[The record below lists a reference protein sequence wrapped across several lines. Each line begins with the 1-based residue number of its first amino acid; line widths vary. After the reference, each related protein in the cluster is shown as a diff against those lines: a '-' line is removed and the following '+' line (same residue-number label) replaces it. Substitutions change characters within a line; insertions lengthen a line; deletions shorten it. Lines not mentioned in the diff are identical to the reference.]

1 MSKGLS
7 FSLAVLLLFAASCST
22 PKKTI
27 YFLTEEQAPAQLE
40 SVASQPKPEVIIG
53 PDDIVAVNV
62 SSFDAFSQK
71 IDPVAIFN
79 EGGVPYATAAVGSM
93 GGGTTAKGYL
103 VDPEGFID
111 FPVVGKIKLGGLSP
125 INAKAIIAQKLGS
138 VVKSPVVEV
147 RILNFK
153 VNVLGEV
160 ARVGPV
166 LAPNH
171 RISILEAIAAAGDIP
186 ITGRKDN
193 VTIIRE
199 KNGRQEF
206 GKVNL
211 NSKTAFTS
219 PYFYL
224 QKNDIVYVEPNR
236 LKRQQTNEFLS
247 FYLPTL
253 TALISTALSVYGIVQ
268 LAKK

>member
-7 FSLAVLLLFAASCST
+7 FSLAALLLFAASCST
-22 PKKTI
+22 PKKAI
-27 YFLTEEQAPAQLE
+27 YFLTEEQAPSQVE
-40 SVASQPKPEVIIG
+40 SVASQPKPEVTIS
-53 PDDIVAVNV
+53 PDDIVAINV

-71 IDPVAIFN
+71 IDPIAIFN
-79 EGGVPYATAAVGSM
+79 EGGVPYSLSAN
-93 GGGTTAKGYL
+93 GGIGGATAKGYL
-103 VDPEGFID
+103 VEPEGFIN
-111 FPVVGKIKLGGLSP
+111 FPVIGKIQLSGLTP
-125 INAKAIIAQKLGS
+125 IQAKAVIAEKLTS

-153 VNVLGEV
+153 VNIIGEV
-160 ARVGPV
+160 AKVGPV

-171 RISILEAIAAAGDIP
+171 RINILEAIAAAGDIP

-206 GKVNL
+206 GRVNL
-211 NSKTAFTS
+211 NSKSVFSS

-224 QKNDIVYVEPNR
+224 QKNDVVYVEPNR
-236 LKRQQTNEFLS
+236 LKRQQSNEFIS
-247 FYLPTL
+247 FYLPAIS
-253 TALISTALSVYGIVQ
+253 ALVGTVLSVYGIVQ

>member
-7 FSLAVLLLFAASCST
+7 FYLAVLLLCAASCST

-27 YFLTEEQAPAQLE
+27 YFLTEEQAPSQQE
-40 SVASQPKPEVIIG
+40 SVASQPRPEVSIG
-53 PDDIVAVNV
+53 PDDIIAVNV

-71 IDPVAIFN
+71 IDPIAIFN
-79 EGGVPYATAAVGSM
+79 EGGVPYAISANVTM
-93 GGGTTAKGYL
+93 GGGATAKGYL

-111 FPVVGKIKLGGLSP
+111 FPVLGKLKIGGLTP
-125 INAKAIIAQKLGS
+125 IEAKALIAEKLTS

-153 VNVLGEV
+153 VNVIGEV
-160 ARVGPV
+160 SRVGPV

-171 RISILEAIAAAGDIP
+171 RISILEAITAAGDIP

-193 VTIIRE
+193 IMIIRE

-206 GKVNL
+206 GRINL
-211 NSKTAFTS
+211 NSKSVFAS

-224 QKNDIVYVEPNR
+224 QKNDVVYVEPNR

-253 TALISTALSVYGIVQ
+253 STLIGTALSIYGIVQ
-268 LAKK
+268 LAKR

>member
-7 FSLAVLLLFAASCST
+7 FSLAALLLLAASCST

-27 YFLTEEQAPAQLE
+27 YFLTEDQAPTKVE
-40 SVASQPKPEVIIG
+40 SVAAQPKPEVTIS
-53 PDDIVAVNV
+53 PDDIVAINV

-79 EGGVPYATAAVGSM
+79 EGGVPYAISAN
-93 GGGTTAKGYL
+93 GGAGGATAKGYL
-103 VDPEGFID
+103 VDPTGYVD
-111 FPVVGKIKLGGLSP
+111 FPVIGKIKIEGLTP
-125 INAKAIIAQKLGS
+125 IQAKELIAAKLTS

-160 ARVGPV
+160 TRVGPI

-171 RISILEAIAAAGDIP
+171 RINILEAIAAAGDIP

-193 VTIIRE
+193 VMVIRE
-199 KNGRQEF
+199 KNGKQEF
-206 GKVNL
+206 AHLNL
-211 NSKTAFTS
+211 NSKTVFSS

-236 LKRQQTNEFLS
+236 LKRQQSNEFIS

-253 TALISTALSVYGIVQ
+253 TALIGTALSVYGIVQ